1 MNIGSR
7 LPVNQLAGEALMV
20 PLGMVVRDEL
30 ANRAAKM
37 AFTERD
43 HAIEALLSDRSNEPL
58 RVGVTVGCAEWRP
71 MTRTPSF
78 SRKSRTARLHF
89 RSRSQIMTRPR
100 PPRQVDLLGQVT
112 HGWTTNASSG

>member
-7 LPVNQLAGEALMV
+7 DPVNQLAGEALMV

-43 HAIEALLSDRSNEPL
+43 HAIEAVLSDRPNEPL

-71 MTRTPSF
+71 MTRTPSY
-78 SRKSRTARLHF
+78 SRNRARHGSTSGHDHKS
-89 RSRSQIMTRPR
+89 
-100 PPRQVDLLGQVT
+100 
-112 HGWTTNASSG
+112 